1 MKSSNYTR
9 QKNGR
14 TARRG
19 MGITGKLASA
29 IVVSVLLAVA
39 ALLIVV
45 YMQMSKELLV
55 KSEEILEAT
64 MGETVQATKAWL
76 NRNLTMLEVQR
87 DTIEYQDMSASDIMR
102 YVKYA
107 AGQNESFPAGMYVA
121 LANGM
126 IYHSSFVPGSDYDP
140 LAKTWYKDGLRSENF
155 MVGDVYLDE
164 ASNTYV
170 VGVSGVLRDRN
181 GQARGVAAADVSLES
196 ISRIVR
202 NITVEDTGGI
212 FLVDTRTDTIIGHRD
227 NNIAGQKL
235 SQLSGGMYRYASE
248 QIKAGKTGLTVYDNT
263 YIQVQNIPDC
273 DWVAVAYVSR
283 GEVLAELL
291 QLTMAMLGVALVAVA
306 AVILLVII
314 QVRRI
319 IGRPVKELNQAATCI
334 AQGDLDQTIRYHSR
348 DELGDLADSFN
359 HVTLRLRDYVSYINE
374 ISSTLHEIAGGNL
387 TFTLKHD
394 YAGEFSKIK
403 ISLEE
408 ISYSLNNAMGQLQSA
423 SRDVA
428 AGAEQV
434 SSGAMTLSQGSA
446 EQAAEV
452 DTLASHI
459 NSVSESIQQ
468 VALGAQKANG
478 ISQEVKT
485 GLLESNE
492 KMQYMTGVIQ
502 KISDNSVEIH
512 KIVKTIE
519 DIAEQ
524 TNLLSLNAS
533 IEAAR
538 AGEAGRGFAVVATE
552 IGNLA
557 QTSANSVHDI
567 EKLVEEI
574 NSLVKDTIT
583 QTEESVENI
592 NDSSRLVEGALATFD
607 KIFNNIDDVS
617 GLVQEMLVKVG
628 EVDNVA
634 TNAAAIS
641 QEQAASSEEILAS
654 SDTMVEQARHITGN
668 SETVA
673 TGAKELTDSAT
684 ELANQ
689 IKIFKIEK
697 EPGEV
702 QS

>member
-519 DIAEQ
+519 DIAFQ
-524 TNLLSLNAS
+524 TNILALNAAV
-533 IEAAR
+533 EAAR
-538 AGEAGRGFAVVATE
+538 AGTAGQGFAVVADE
-552 IGNLA
+552 
-557 QTSANSVHDI
+557 V
-567 EKLVEEI
+567 
-574 NSLVKDTIT
+574 
-583 QTEESVENI
+583 
-592 NDSSRLVEGALATFD
+592 RALASKSSEAAQETSVLLSQTVTSMD
-607 KIFNNIDDVS
+607 EGVHAAQDTAQSMMAVANRADEMSNLITGIADYTKEQAENTAEITHGIEQISTVVQNNVS
-617 GLVQEMLVKVG
+617 TAE
-628 EVDNVA
+628 A
-634 TNAAAIS
+634 SAAA
-641 QEQAASSEEILAS
+641 SEELSGQAS
-654 SDTMVEQARHITGN
+654 ML
-668 SETVA
+668 
-673 TGAKELTDSAT
+673 KELVARFRLKDQY
-684 ELANQ
+684 EL
-689 IKIFKIEK
+689 
-697 EPGEV
+697 
-702 QS
+702 

>member
-9 QKNGR
+9 PKNGR

-263 YIQVQNIPDC
+263 YIQVQSIPDC

-519 DIAEQ
+519 DIAFQ
-524 TNLLSLNAS
+524 TNILALNAAV
-533 IEAAR
+533 EAAR
-538 AGEAGRGFAVVATE
+538 AGTACKGFAVVADE
-552 IGNLA
+552 
-557 QTSANSVHDI
+557 V
-567 EKLVEEI
+567 
-574 NSLVKDTIT
+574 
-583 QTEESVENI
+583 
-592 NDSSRLVEGALATFD
+592 RALASKSSEAAQETSVLLSQTVTSMD
-607 KIFNNIDDVS
+607 EGVHAAQDTAQSMMAVANRADEMSNLITGIADYTKEQAENTAEITHGIEQISTVVQNNVS
-617 GLVQEMLVKVG
+617 TAE
-628 EVDNVA
+628 A
-634 TNAAAIS
+634 SAAA
-641 QEQAASSEEILAS
+641 SEELSGQAS
-654 SDTMVEQARHITGN
+654 ML
-668 SETVA
+668 
-673 TGAKELTDSAT
+673 KELVARFRLKDQY
-684 ELANQ
+684 EL
-689 IKIFKIEK
+689 
-697 EPGEV
+697 
-702 QS
+702 

>member
-9 QKNGR
+9 KKNGR

-263 YIQVQNIPDC
+263 YIQVQSIPDC

-519 DIAEQ
+519 DIAFQ
-524 TNLLSLNAS
+524 TNILALNAAV
-533 IEAAR
+533 EAAR
-538 AGEAGRGFAVVATE
+538 AGTAGKGFAVVADE
-552 IGNLA
+552 
-557 QTSANSVHDI
+557 V
-567 EKLVEEI
+567 
-574 NSLVKDTIT
+574 
-583 QTEESVENI
+583 
-592 NDSSRLVEGALATFD
+592 RALASKSSEAAQETSVLLSQTVTSMD
-607 KIFNNIDDVS
+607 EGVHAAQDTAQSMMAVANRADEMSNLITGIADYTKEQAENTAEITHGIEQISTVVQNNVS
-617 GLVQEMLVKVG
+617 TAE
-628 EVDNVA
+628 A
-634 TNAAAIS
+634 SAAA
-641 QEQAASSEEILAS
+641 SEELSGQAS
-654 SDTMVEQARHITGN
+654 ML
-668 SETVA
+668 
-673 TGAKELTDSAT
+673 KELVARFRLKDQY
-684 ELANQ
+684 EL
-689 IKIFKIEK
+689 
-697 EPGEV
+697 
-702 QS
+702 

>member
-1 MKSSNYTR
+1 
-9 QKNGR
+9 
-14 TARRG
+14 

-64 MGETVQATKAWL
+64 MGETVQVTKAWL

-263 YIQVQNIPDC
+263 YIQVQSIPDC

-519 DIAEQ
+519 DIAFQ
-524 TNLLSLNAS
+524 TNILALNAAV
-533 IEAAR
+533 EAAR
-538 AGEAGRGFAVVATE
+538 AGTAGKGFAVVADE
-552 IGNLA
+552 
-557 QTSANSVHDI
+557 V
-567 EKLVEEI
+567 
-574 NSLVKDTIT
+574 
-583 QTEESVENI
+583 
-592 NDSSRLVEGALATFD
+592 RALASKSSEAAQETSVLLSQTVTSMD
-607 KIFNNIDDVS
+607 EGVHAAQDTAQSMMAVANRADEMSNLITGIADYTKEQAENTAEITHGIEQISTVVQNNVS
-617 GLVQEMLVKVG
+617 TAE
-628 EVDNVA
+628 A
-634 TNAAAIS
+634 SAAA
-641 QEQAASSEEILAS
+641 SEELSGQAS
-654 SDTMVEQARHITGN
+654 ML
-668 SETVA
+668 
-673 TGAKELTDSAT
+673 KELVARFRLKDQY
-684 ELANQ
+684 EL
-689 IKIFKIEK
+689 
-697 EPGEV
+697 
-702 QS
+702 

>member
-202 NITVEDTGGI
+202 NIKVEDTGGI

-263 YIQVQNIPDC
+263 YIQVQSIPDC

-306 AVILLVII
+306 AVILLVIL

-519 DIAEQ
+519 DIAFQ
-524 TNLLSLNAS
+524 TNILALNAAV
-533 IEAAR
+533 EAAR
-538 AGEAGRGFAVVATE
+538 AGTAGKGFAVVADE
-552 IGNLA
+552 
-557 QTSANSVHDI
+557 V
-567 EKLVEEI
+567 
-574 NSLVKDTIT
+574 
-583 QTEESVENI
+583 
-592 NDSSRLVEGALATFD
+592 RALASKSSEAAQETSVLLSQTVTSMD
-607 KIFNNIDDVS
+607 EGVHAAQDTAQSMMAVANRADEMSNLITGIADYTKEQAENTAEITHGIEQISTVVQNNVS
-617 GLVQEMLVKVG
+617 TAE
-628 EVDNVA
+628 A
-634 TNAAAIS
+634 SAAA
-641 QEQAASSEEILAS
+641 SEELSGQAS
-654 SDTMVEQARHITGN
+654 ML
-668 SETVA
+668 
-673 TGAKELTDSAT
+673 KELVARFRLKDQY
-684 ELANQ
+684 EL
-689 IKIFKIEK
+689 
-697 EPGEV
+697 
-702 QS
+702 

>member
-227 NNIAGQKL
+227 NNIVGQKL

-263 YIQVQNIPDC
+263 YIQVQSIPDC

-519 DIAEQ
+519 DIAFQ
-524 TNLLSLNAS
+524 TNILALNAAV
-533 IEAAR
+533 EAAR
-538 AGEAGRGFAVVATE
+538 AGTAGKGFAVVADE
-552 IGNLA
+552 
-557 QTSANSVHDI
+557 V
-567 EKLVEEI
+567 
-574 NSLVKDTIT
+574 
-583 QTEESVENI
+583 
-592 NDSSRLVEGALATFD
+592 RALASKSSEAAQETSVLLSQTVTSMD
-607 KIFNNIDDVS
+607 EGVHAAQNTAQSMMAVANRADEMSNLITGIADYTKEQAENTAEITHGIEQISTVVQNNVS
-617 GLVQEMLVKVG
+617 TAE
-628 EVDNVA
+628 A
-634 TNAAAIS
+634 SAAA
-641 QEQAASSEEILAS
+641 SEELSGQAS
-654 SDTMVEQARHITGN
+654 ML
-668 SETVA
+668 
-673 TGAKELTDSAT
+673 KELVARFRLKDQY
-684 ELANQ
+684 EL
-689 IKIFKIEK
+689 
-697 EPGEV
+697 
-702 QS
+702 

>member
-9 QKNGR
+9 KKNGR

-263 YIQVQNIPDC
+263 YIQVQSIPDC

-519 DIAEQ
+519 DIAFQ
-524 TNLLSLNAS
+524 TNILALNAAV
-533 IEAAR
+533 EAAR
-538 AGEAGRGFAVVATE
+538 AGTAGKGFAVVADE
-552 IGNLA
+552 
-557 QTSANSVHDI
+557 V
-567 EKLVEEI
+567 
-574 NSLVKDTIT
+574 
-583 QTEESVENI
+583 
-592 NDSSRLVEGALATFD
+592 RALASKSSEAAQETSVLLSQTVTSMD
-607 KIFNNIDDVS
+607 EGVHAAQDTAQSMMAVANRADEMSNLITGIADYTKEQAENTAEITHGIEQISTVVQNNVS
-617 GLVQEMLVKVG
+617 TAE
-628 EVDNVA
+628 A
-634 TNAAAIS
+634 SAAA
-641 QEQAASSEEILAS
+641 SEELSGQAS
-654 SDTMVEQARHITGN
+654 ML
-668 SETVA
+668 
-673 TGAKELTDSAT
+673 KELVARFRLKDQS
-684 ELANQ
+684 EL
-689 IKIFKIEK
+689 
-697 EPGEV
+697 
-702 QS
+702 

>member
-263 YIQVQNIPDC
+263 YIQVQSIPDC

-478 ISQEVKT
+478 ISQQVKT

-519 DIAEQ
+519 DIAFQ
-524 TNLLSLNAS
+524 TNILALNAAV
-533 IEAAR
+533 EAAR
-538 AGEAGRGFAVVATE
+538 AGTAGKGFAVVADE
-552 IGNLA
+552 
-557 QTSANSVHDI
+557 V
-567 EKLVEEI
+567 
-574 NSLVKDTIT
+574 
-583 QTEESVENI
+583 
-592 NDSSRLVEGALATFD
+592 RALASKSSEAAQETSVLLSQTVTSMD
-607 KIFNNIDDVS
+607 EGVHAAQDTAQSMMAVANRADEMSNLITGIADYTKEQAENTAEITHGIEQISTVVQNNVS
-617 GLVQEMLVKVG
+617 TAE
-628 EVDNVA
+628 A
-634 TNAAAIS
+634 SAAA
-641 QEQAASSEEILAS
+641 SEELSGQAS
-654 SDTMVEQARHITGN
+654 ML
-668 SETVA
+668 
-673 TGAKELTDSAT
+673 KELVAQFRLKD
-684 ELANQ
+684 Q
-689 IKIFKIEK
+689 Y
-697 EPGEV
+697 
-702 QS
+702 

>member
-64 MGETVQATKAWL
+64 MGETVQVTKAWL

-263 YIQVQNIPDC
+263 YIQVQSIPDC

-519 DIAEQ
+519 DIAFQ
-524 TNLLSLNAS
+524 TNILALNAAV
-533 IEAAR
+533 EAAR
-538 AGEAGRGFAVVATE
+538 AGTAGKGFAVVADE
-552 IGNLA
+552 
-557 QTSANSVHDI
+557 V
-567 EKLVEEI
+567 
-574 NSLVKDTIT
+574 
-583 QTEESVENI
+583 
-592 NDSSRLVEGALATFD
+592 RALASKSSEAAQETSVLLSQTVTSMD
-607 KIFNNIDDVS
+607 EGVHAAQDTAQSMMAVANRADEMSNLITGIADYTKEQAENTAEITHGIEQISTVVQNNVS
-617 GLVQEMLVKVG
+617 TAE
-628 EVDNVA
+628 A
-634 TNAAAIS
+634 SAAA
-641 QEQAASSEEILAS
+641 SEELSGQAS
-654 SDTMVEQARHITGN
+654 ML
-668 SETVA
+668 
-673 TGAKELTDSAT
+673 KELVARFRLKDQY
-684 ELANQ
+684 EL
-689 IKIFKIEK
+689 
-697 EPGEV
+697 
-702 QS
+702 

>member
-45 YMQMSKELLV
+45 YMQMSKELLM

-263 YIQVQNIPDC
+263 YIQVQSIPDC

-348 DELGDLADSFN
+348 DELGDLADNFN

-408 ISYSLNNAMGQLQSA
+408 ISYSLNSAMGQLQSA

-519 DIAEQ
+519 DIAFQ
-524 TNLLSLNAS
+524 TNILALNAAV
-533 IEAAR
+533 EAAR
-538 AGEAGRGFAVVATE
+538 AGTAGKGFAVVADE
-552 IGNLA
+552 
-557 QTSANSVHDI
+557 V
-567 EKLVEEI
+567 
-574 NSLVKDTIT
+574 
-583 QTEESVENI
+583 
-592 NDSSRLVEGALATFD
+592 RALASKSSEAAQETSVLLSQTVTSMD
-607 KIFNNIDDVS
+607 EGVHAAQDTAQSMMAVANRADEMSNLITGIADYTKEQAENTAEITHGIEQISTVVQNNVS
-617 GLVQEMLVKVG
+617 TAE
-628 EVDNVA
+628 A
-634 TNAAAIS
+634 SAAA
-641 QEQAASSEEILAS
+641 SEELSGQAS
-654 SDTMVEQARHITGN
+654 ML
-668 SETVA
+668 
-673 TGAKELTDSAT
+673 KELVARFRLKDQY
-684 ELANQ
+684 EL
-689 IKIFKIEK
+689 
-697 EPGEV
+697 
-702 QS
+702 

>member
-263 YIQVQNIPDC
+263 YIQVQSIPDC

-519 DIAEQ
+519 DIAFQ
-524 TNLLSLNAS
+524 TNILALNAAV
-533 IEAAR
+533 EAAR
-538 AGEAGRGFAVVATE
+538 AGTAGKGFAVVADE
-552 IGNLA
+552 
-557 QTSANSVHDI
+557 V
-567 EKLVEEI
+567 
-574 NSLVKDTIT
+574 
-583 QTEESVENI
+583 
-592 NDSSRLVEGALATFD
+592 RALASKSSEAAQETSVLLSQTVTSMD
-607 KIFNNIDDVS
+607 EGVHAAQDTAQSMMAVANRADEMSNLITGIADYTKEQAENTAEITHGIEQISTVVQNNVS
-617 GLVQEMLVKVG
+617 TAE
-628 EVDNVA
+628 A
-634 TNAAAIS
+634 SAAA
-641 QEQAASSEEILAS
+641 SEELSGQAS
-654 SDTMVEQARHITGN
+654 ML
-668 SETVA
+668 
-673 TGAKELTDSAT
+673 KELVARFRLKDQY
-684 ELANQ
+684 EL
-689 IKIFKIEK
+689 
-697 EPGEV
+697 
-702 QS
+702 

>member
-45 YMQMSKELLV
+45 YMQMSKELLM

-263 YIQVQNIPDC
+263 YIQVQSIPDC

-348 DELGDLADSFN
+348 DELGDLADNFN

-519 DIAEQ
+519 DIAFQ
-524 TNLLSLNAS
+524 TNILALNAAV
-533 IEAAR
+533 EAAR
-538 AGEAGRGFAVVATE
+538 AGTAGKGFAVVADE
-552 IGNLA
+552 
-557 QTSANSVHDI
+557 V
-567 EKLVEEI
+567 
-574 NSLVKDTIT
+574 
-583 QTEESVENI
+583 
-592 NDSSRLVEGALATFD
+592 RALASKSSEAAQETSVLLSQTVTSMD
-607 KIFNNIDDVS
+607 EGVHAAQDTAQSMMAVANRADEMSNLITGIADYTKEQAENTAEITHGIEQISTVVQNNVS
-617 GLVQEMLVKVG
+617 TAE
-628 EVDNVA
+628 A
-634 TNAAAIS
+634 SAAA
-641 QEQAASSEEILAS
+641 SEELSGQAS
-654 SDTMVEQARHITGN
+654 ML
-668 SETVA
+668 
-673 TGAKELTDSAT
+673 KELVARFRLKDQY
-684 ELANQ
+684 EL
-689 IKIFKIEK
+689 
-697 EPGEV
+697 
-702 QS
+702 

>member
-1 MKSSNYTR
+1 
-9 QKNGR
+9 
-14 TARRG
+14 

-102 YVKYA
+102 YVKYS

-263 YIQVQNIPDC
+263 YIQVQSIPDC

-519 DIAEQ
+519 DIAFQ
-524 TNLLSLNAS
+524 TNILALNAAV
-533 IEAAR
+533 EAAR
-538 AGEAGRGFAVVATE
+538 AGTAGKGFAVVADE
-552 IGNLA
+552 
-557 QTSANSVHDI
+557 V
-567 EKLVEEI
+567 
-574 NSLVKDTIT
+574 
-583 QTEESVENI
+583 
-592 NDSSRLVEGALATFD
+592 RALASKSSEAAQETSVLLSQTVTSMD
-607 KIFNNIDDVS
+607 EGVHAAQDTAQSMMAVANRADEMSNLITGIADYTKEQAENTAEITHGIEQISTVVQNNVS
-617 GLVQEMLVKVG
+617 TAE
-628 EVDNVA
+628 A
-634 TNAAAIS
+634 SAAA
-641 QEQAASSEEILAS
+641 SEELSGQAS
-654 SDTMVEQARHITGN
+654 ML
-668 SETVA
+668 
-673 TGAKELTDSAT
+673 KELVARFRLKDQY
-684 ELANQ
+684 EL
-689 IKIFKIEK
+689 
-697 EPGEV
+697 
-702 QS
+702 

>member
-9 QKNGR
+9 PKNGR

-263 YIQVQNIPDC
+263 YIQVQSIPDC

-519 DIAEQ
+519 DIAFQ
-524 TNLLSLNAS
+524 TNILALNAAV
-533 IEAAR
+533 EAAR
-538 AGEAGRGFAVVATE
+538 AGTAGKGFAVVADE
-552 IGNLA
+552 
-557 QTSANSVHDI
+557 V
-567 EKLVEEI
+567 
-574 NSLVKDTIT
+574 
-583 QTEESVENI
+583 
-592 NDSSRLVEGALATFD
+592 RALASKSSEAAQETSVLLSQTVTSMD
-607 KIFNNIDDVS
+607 EGVHAAQDTAQSMMAVANRADEMSNLITGIADYTKEQAENTAEITHGIEQISTVVQNNVS
-617 GLVQEMLVKVG
+617 TAE
-628 EVDNVA
+628 A
-634 TNAAAIS
+634 SAAA
-641 QEQAASSEEILAS
+641 SEELSGQAS
-654 SDTMVEQARHITGN
+654 ML
-668 SETVA
+668 
-673 TGAKELTDSAT
+673 KELVARFRLKDQY
-684 ELANQ
+684 EL
-689 IKIFKIEK
+689 
-697 EPGEV
+697 
-702 QS
+702 

>member
-87 DTIEYQDMSASDIMR
+87 DTIEYQNMSASDIMR

-263 YIQVQNIPDC
+263 YIQVQSIPDC

-519 DIAEQ
+519 DIAFQ
-524 TNLLSLNAS
+524 TNILALNAAV
-533 IEAAR
+533 EAAR
-538 AGEAGRGFAVVATE
+538 AGTAGKGFAVVADE
-552 IGNLA
+552 
-557 QTSANSVHDI
+557 V
-567 EKLVEEI
+567 
-574 NSLVKDTIT
+574 
-583 QTEESVENI
+583 
-592 NDSSRLVEGALATFD
+592 RALASKSSEAAQETSVLLSQTVTSMD
-607 KIFNNIDDVS
+607 EGVHAAQDTAQSMMAVANRADEMSNLITGIADYTKEQAENTAEITHGIEQISTVVQNNVS
-617 GLVQEMLVKVG
+617 TAE
-628 EVDNVA
+628 A
-634 TNAAAIS
+634 SAAA
-641 QEQAASSEEILAS
+641 SEELSGQAS
-654 SDTMVEQARHITGN
+654 ML
-668 SETVA
+668 
-673 TGAKELTDSAT
+673 KELVARFRLKDQY
-684 ELANQ
+684 EL
-689 IKIFKIEK
+689 
-697 EPGEV
+697 
-702 QS
+702 